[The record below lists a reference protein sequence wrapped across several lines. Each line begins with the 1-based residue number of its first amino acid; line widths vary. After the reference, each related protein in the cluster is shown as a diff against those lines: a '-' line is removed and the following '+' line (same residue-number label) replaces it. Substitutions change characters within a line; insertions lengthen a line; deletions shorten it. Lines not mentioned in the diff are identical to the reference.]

1 MEGIMTIRFNL
12 FVPTIGPLAAADS
25 LMAVARRAEELG
37 YPGIW
42 TGDHV
47 VLPRDADYS
56 RYLYGKFPVPT
67 AIDTPYYEPVAS
79 IAFLAG
85 ATKTIQLGIGV
96 LVVPYRNAVL
106 LGKQLATIDNLAG
119 GRVVLG
125 VGTGWMAEEFDA
137 LGLPRSVYEERGA
150 VTDESLD
157 VFRALWSDGPSSFK
171 GRYYDFEELGAWPK
185 PATPGGIPIWVG
197 GNSAP
202 AFRRIVRHGSGWL
215 ALGLTIDQFREKSTL
230 LDRMLEE
237 AGRAPGEVARG
248 TTMGVLQIAAGASP
262 RLEPQTSLLVGDS
275 ASLAAQ
281 LNRLA
286 EAGVNEM
293 MISFAVAS
301 TDEMLRQMEDFRH
314 VIDRL

>member
-1 MEGIMTIRFNL
+1 MTIRFNL
-12 FVPTIGPLAAADS
+12 FVPTIGPLAGAET
-25 LMAVARRAEELG
+25 LVTVARRAEELG
-37 YPGIW
+37 YAGIW

-47 VLPRDADYS
+47 VLPRNVDYS
-56 RYLYGKFPVPT
+56 RYLYGNFPVPT
-67 AIDTPYYEPVAS
+67 AIETPFYEPVAS

-137 LGLPRSVYEERGA
+137 LGLPPFIYKERGA

-171 GRYYDFEELGAWPK
+171 GRYYDFDGVGAWPK

-202 AFRRIVRHGSGWL
+202 AFRRIVRCGSGWL

-237 AGRAPGEVARG
+237 AGRPASEVVRA

-262 RLEPQTSLLVGDS
+262 GVEAQTSLLVGDR

-281 LNRLA
+281 LNSFA

-301 TDEMLRQMEDFRH
+301 TDELLRQMEDFRN
-314 VIDRL
+314 VIEQL